1 MSNDTIGRVKRWAEL
16 YLVVAL
22 AALPLHRPFV
32 HQGPNIGVGDLL
44 AGVALAA
51 YLLIERLPRAAWVR
65 LGVLVIT
72 LAPSV
77 VVAADRRRAV
87 AQLAGLCYVML
98 LSGAAMS
105 LAQHRRRDALR
116 AFVIGAAV
124 ASVLG
129 FAFWARYP
137 WMALPRPIGPTE
149 SPAML
154 SIVALAGLFALRALG
169 QWRALAILFW
179 AVLVA
184 AQSRILL
191 CAIVGV
197 AIEAWPRRR
206 VLASLAIA
214 GALTLFAVSLVWRVV
229 PLSSTPPY
237 IDTHPTPYRV
247 CHQVAW
253 RAFADHPLTGVG
265 LRGFHAA
272 WPRYVDDELAR
283 AAFSPMAPSPRDPH
297 GTLQGYLAEA
307 GLPALLLLG
316 FLAWDVWRRRGS
328 PGYFAA
334 LVLASCTL
342 DLLTERSTWAL
353 LGLIS
358 GGYHWPSDEST
369 KRTSGDQ
376 TRNSVTVG
384 TANSASVVE

>member
-1 MSNDTIGRVKRWAEL
+1 MRRWVEL
-16 YLVVAL
+16 LLLVAL
-22 AALPLHRPFV
+22 AALPLHRPLV
-32 HQGPNIGVGDLL
+32 HEAPNVSAADLV

-51 YLLIERLPRAAWVR
+51 YLLIERLPPAAWLR

-72 LAPSV
+72 LTPAV
-77 VVAADRRRAV
+77 IVATDRRRAL
-87 AQLAGLCYVML
+87 AQLLGLAYVML
-98 LSGAAMS
+98 IFAAAMS
-105 LAQHRRRDALR
+105 LGERRRRDALR
-116 AFVIGAAV
+116 AFVVGAAV
-124 ASVLG
+124 ACALG
-129 FAFWARYP
+129 FVFCQRYP
-137 WMALPRPIGPTE
+137 WMALPRPVGPTE

-154 SIVALAGLFALRALG
+154 SMIALAGLFALRALG
-169 QWRALAILFW
+169 AWRPLAILFW
-179 AVLVA
+179 AILVA

-197 AIEAWPRRR
+197 AVEAWPRRR
-206 VLASLAIA
+206 VIASMAIA
-214 GALTLFAVSLVWRVV
+214 GALALFVLSLVWRLV
-229 PLSSTPPY
+229 PVSSTAPFV
-237 IDTHPTPYRV
+237 DRHPTPYRV

-272 WPRYVDDELAR
+272 WPRYVDEPMAT
-283 AAFSPMAPSPRDPH
+283 AAFSPMVPSPRDPH

-328 PGYFAA
+328 PGYFVA

-342 DLLTERSTWAL
+342 DLLTERSSWAL

-358 GGYHWPSDEST
+358 AGYHWPNEEST
-369 KRTSGDQ
+369 KR
-376 TRNSVTVG
+376 
-384 TANSASVVE
+384 